1 MHNSPTESSQRGAC
15 KCAVDEVRS
24 AAISL
29 YNLQSNFSSDKGNRW
44 HTEEEEEEEEAWL
57 RLAGWKEPSE
67 VAHAVIIEEEEEEIE
82 VEQGIE
88 TWSETTLE
96 PAAMSFLF

>member
-1 MHNSPTESSQRGAC
+1 M
-15 KCAVDEVRS
+15 DEVRS